1 MGYWIVDGRKLTNEE
16 YQELQRQEEQDK
28 QRAREEAQRLTKQLG
43 EAYAALKEHL
53 QRNPGVAQRIEDTR
67 VLDQQIYQNLRLNL
81 ERADQ
86 APRCQAIKA
95 DGTGCGSP
103 KMNNHIYCYAH
114 YRMLEARAEKLVL
127 PSLEDANGIHMAVM
141 VVQRALIDDEISE
154 KKAGLLLYSLQIAAT
169 NVDKT
174 TFGQAKAED
183 LVTEMEDEEESIER
197 QEQIVEK
204 RKRLE
209 EITGRRRS
217 TQIGADQDGRD
228 LPLIGT
234 DNTDQER
241 GEEQNLPRIDADE
254 RGSGGKA
261 LPLISADG
269 TDGRSGDPVIG
280 TSGDRVTAKA
290 PNSAPSGSALA
301 ETYANLG

>member
-16 YQELQRQEEQDK
+16 YQELKRQEEQDK

-67 VLDQQIYQNLRLNL
+67 VLDQQIYQNLRQNL

-127 PSLEDANGIHMAVM
+127 PSLEDANGILLAVM

-169 NVDKT
+169 NVNKT
-174 TFGQAKAED
+174 TFGQAAHED

-204 RKRLE
+204 RKRVE

-217 TQIGADQDGRD
+217 TQMGADQEGRT

-241 GEEQNLPRIDADE
+241 GEEQNLSRIDADE

-261 LPLISADG
+261 LPLTGADDTDQNGGGGKKILPQSAG
-269 TDGRSGDPVIG
+269 EGDAG
-280 TSGDRVTAKA
+280 AQS
-290 PNSAPSGSALA
+290 SES
-301 ETYANLG
+301 YANLG